1 MQEATSP
8 LPALSNGYQ
17 PLPLL
22 YLGFLA
28 IWAASGFSWAFSTWR
43 NRHYQANN
51 LQWILSLVPLI
62 KALQM
67 ALSFL
72 FWYSCVHLQT
82 CSLWMS
88 FGAYVTGILFQTASF
103 VSFVLIS
110 HGYCIMCER
119 LSIRE
124 RRTTAALG
132 CLLYLSL
139 IGYKAAVPY
148 FTVSHSSGQ
157 LFCVILHHI
166 SAYFPESYSS
176 TGAAQ
181 FHRRGRHPFLARR
194 AEHKVYNVQVS
205 PFFPTVSVL
214 ICLSKIAM
222 FVSSVSR
229 FFFRRFQGT
238 MQVAA
243 VAFIMVY
250 MRADDTSENYWFR
263 VLVREWVQF
272 CIFMYIGW
280 NFRIPEAS
288 LHLHTIPLMKSAWEI
303 TMPPIYSVEM
313 DAADF
318 KGLVSDQWHVG
329 MRTGSGCSAQ
339 PLPVLVQNPCPT
351 TACPSGRASKFQLD
365 RDNQV

>member
-1 MQEATSP
+1 MQQASASSP
-8 LPALSNGYQ
+8 PPGAQQWLPAA
-17 PLPLL
+17 PVDVTWV
-22 YLGFLA
+22 LA
-28 IWAASGFSWAFSTWR
+28 IWAASGFSWAFSSWR
-43 NRHYQANN
+43 NRHFQANN
-51 LQWILSLVPLI
+51 LQWILAMVPLI

-103 VSFVLIS
+103 VSFMLIS

-124 RRTTAALG
+124 RRTTAVLG

-148 FTVSHSSGQ
+148 FTVFLLINYFASFYIIFRRTSQNLIVLQEQLSFVEEEEIHS
-157 LFCVILHHI
+157 LHGTLNTK
-166 SAYFPESYSS
+166 Y
-176 TGAAQ
+176 T
-181 FHRRGRHPFLARR
+181 
-194 AEHKVYNVQVS
+194 
-205 PFFPTVSVL
+205 
-214 ICLSKIAM
+214 M
-222 FVSSVSR
+222 FK
-229 FFFRRFQGT
+229 RFQGT

-250 MRADDTSENYWFR
+250 MRADDTPENYWFR

-288 LHLHTIPLMKSAWEI
+288 LHLPVIPPYDISMGDHHASYLQCGDGRSRFQR
-303 TMPPIYSVEM
+303 PR
-313 DAADF
+313 
-318 KGLVSDQWHVG
+318 LSDQWHVG
-329 MRTGSGCSAQ
+329 VRTGSGCSAQ
-339 PLPVLVQNPCPT
+339 PLLVLVQNPSPT
-351 TACPSGRASKFQLD
+351 ASPSGRTPKFQLD